1 MKTPA
6 IPGIGRLLKAAGIIG
21 AGCLV
26 YLPVLHGGWV
36 WDDDVEIT
44 GNTSLRAPGALWR
57 MWFHPWQADY
67 LPVKSLLQWIQW
79 NLWGEHPSGYH
90 VTNACLHIVSALL
103 LWRLL
108 GRLGVRF
115 AWLGGLI
122 FAVHPLA
129 VESVAW
135 ISELKNA
142 LSLPLLLL
150 AFDAYLDWDG
160 SGPAAGGRARRRYVA
175 SLLWFAAAL
184 LSKGSV
190 VMMPVILLLYC
201 WWRRGRLSSGDF
213 RAAAPFLALSL
224 AAGIVTIRFQLHR
237 AMAGEA
243 IAIGG
248 AASRMAGAG
257 LAAVFYLWKSVIPSG
272 LMPIYPRW
280 AIDPPAV
287 WQFWPW
293 AGLAAAA
300 AMLLAWGRTSPG
312 RARTARTI
320 AFGFGFFLVNLLP
333 VLGFVPMSILRLTLV
348 ADHLAYLPLVGL
360 VGLAAAGIG
369 SGETWLRGRGA
380 PGNAAVPSLWIIVA
394 AAIAAF
400 AAGAR
405 AYAAVYSDAARLW
418 TYEVSRYP
426 AAWAA
431 HNNLGNAF
439 MDAERV
445 ADAQAQYE
453 TALKIRPDYV
463 EACNNLAN
471 IYSKTGRLAEA
482 AVLYHRALG
491 LKPDYPQA
499 RNGLGNLLSQEGDLR
514 GSMEQLSLA
523 IRYSPDMAAAYNN
536 MGNTYCLMGRYAEA
550 EGYIRKA
557 LEISPNE
564 PEAHNNLG
572 NVYVRTGRADIAM
585 GEYRTALRLKP
596 DFVEAVNNIG
606 NVQMMAGRL
615 QEAFDTF
622 SLALR
627 IRPGY
632 AEALFNRGLVLL
644 AAGRRDDAATQFRQ
658 ALQSRPDFAQAR
670 AKLELLEKK

>member
-6 IPGIGRLLKAAGIIG
+6 IRGIGRLLQAGAIVG
-21 AGCLV
+21 AGLFV
-26 YLPVLHGGWV
+26 YAPVLHGGWV

-44 GNTSLRAPGALWR
+44 GNTGLRAPGAPWR
-57 MWFHPWQADY
+57 MWVHPWQADY
-67 LPVKSLLQWIQW
+67 LPVKSLLQWLQW
-79 NLWGEHPSGYH
+79 NLWGANPAGYH
-90 VTNACLHIVSALL
+90 VTNACLHILSALL

-135 ISELKNA
+135 VSELKNA

-150 AFDAYLDWDG
+150 AFSAFIDWDDARAL
-160 SGPAAGGRARRRYVA
+160 PGGRPGRSYGAA
-175 SLLWFAAAL
+175 LLWFAAAL

-201 WWRRGRLSSGDF
+201 WWRRGRLAWRDCRS
-213 RAAAPFLALSL
+213 AVPFLALSL
-224 AAGIVTIRFQLHR
+224 AAGVVTVHFQIHR
-237 AMAGEA
+237 AMAGEPVP
-243 IAIGG
+243 IGG
-248 AASRMAGAG
+248 AASRAAGAG
-257 LAAVFYLWKSVIPSG
+257 LAAVFYLWKSAFPSG

-280 AIDPPAV
+280 AIDPPEL

-293 AGLAAAA
+293 PGLAAAA
-300 AMLLAWGRTSPG
+300 ALLFAWGRSSPG
-312 RARTARTI
+312 RARPARGI

-369 SGETWLRGRGA
+369 ESETWLRGRGA
-380 PGNAAVPSLWIIVA
+380 PGA
-394 AAIAAF
+394 AAIPAAGIILF
-400 AAGAR
+400 TALATLAHGAR
-405 AYAAVYSDAARLW
+405 AYASIYADPAKLW
-418 TYEVSRYP
+418 TYEAARYP

-431 HNNLGNAF
+431 HNNLGNAL
-439 MDAERV
+439 MDAGRV
-445 ADAQAQYE
+445 AEAQEQYE
-453 TALKIRPDYV
+453 AALRIRPGYV

-482 AVLYHRALG
+482 ASLYHRALEI
-491 LKPDYPQA
+491 KSDYAQA

-514 GSMEQLSLA
+514 GAMEQLALA
-523 IRYSPDMAAAYNN
+523 IRCNPDMAAAYNN
-536 MGNTYCLMGRYAEA
+536 MGNVLCLMGRFSEA
-550 EGYIRKA
+550 ETFIRKS
-557 LEISPNE
+557 LSLSPDE
-564 PEAHNNLG
+564 AEAHNNLG
-572 NVYVRTGRADIAM
+572 NVFVRTGRAGLAM
-585 GEYRTALRLKP
+585 DEYRAALRIKP

-606 NVQMMAGRL
+606 NVQMMTGRL
-615 QEAFDTF
+615 QDAFDSF
-622 SLALR
+622 SVALR
-627 IRPGY
+627 LHPGY

-644 AAGRRDDAATQFRQ
+644 AAGRREDAISQFKL
-658 ALQSRPDFAQAR
+658 ALQSRPNFAQAR
-670 AKLELLEKK
+670 AKLELLEKH